1 MFKEPEGQV
10 ARWLE
15 CLQEFSFDI
24 QHCKGK
30 LHGNADPLSR
40 YPEIVK
46 DDEQDLATLSAVN
59 AEPLL
64 AAVSV
69 LPVLLECSPAEI
81 WKLQLDDDVLGPIAV
96 AVETKQKPNISQ
108 QKSRAYG
115 LLLQQWDR
123 LYVQDGLLFRDYQD
137 TKGNHKWAQLLVP
150 KALQEEVVSS
160 LHGGVA
166 SGHLG
171 DEKTISRIRERFY
184 WPGFSQHA
192 RDWCRSCY
200 TCAARKTPTPH
211 GRGELQSIVPGY
223 PLQIVAVDIM
233 GPLPETP
240 MHNRYVLVATDY
252 FTRWTEACAI
262 PNL

>member
-1 MFKEPEGQV
+1 MDTDASNTGVGAVLSQVQAGEEKVIAYASRCLTKAERRYSVTRKELLAVVTFIHYFRHYLLGKQFMLHTDHNSLKWLQSFKEPEGQV
-10 ARWLE
+10 AWWLE

-24 QHCKGK
+24 QHHKGK

-40 YPEIVK
+40 YPEVVK
-46 DDEQDLATLSAVN
+46 DDEQDLATVSAEN

-64 AAVSV
+64 AAVSA
-69 LPVLLECSPAEI
+69 LPVLLERSPAEI
-81 WKLQLDDDVLGPIAV
+81 RKLQLDDDVLGPIAV

-108 QKSRAYG
+108 QKSREYG

-150 KALQEEVVSS
+150 KALQEEVVSL

-171 DEKTISRIRERFY
+171 KKK
-184 WPGFSQHA
+184 Q
-192 RDWCRSCY
+192 
-200 TCAARKTPTPH
+200 
-211 GRGELQSIVPGY
+211 
-223 PLQIVAVDIM
+223 
-233 GPLPETP
+233 
-240 MHNRYVLVATDY
+240 
-252 FTRWTEACAI
+252 
-262 PNL
+262 